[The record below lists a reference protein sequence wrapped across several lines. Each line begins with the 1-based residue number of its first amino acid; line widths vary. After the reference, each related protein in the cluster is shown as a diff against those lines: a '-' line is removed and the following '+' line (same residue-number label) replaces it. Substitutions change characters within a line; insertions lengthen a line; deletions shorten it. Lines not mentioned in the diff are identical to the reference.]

1 MNLEAMLRVIGKWS
15 LSGMAI
21 ASTQAAV
28 PKIEFKEL
36 YFWEYSTKIREAVKL
51 PLAYLG
57 ALSQQT
63 MLLSAWTRA
72 SRLCSWRG
80 PYYASRTWLIDGGMR
95 AATRFAITATAV
107 WRTFTIPRE
116 PGAFIDLPTSLKT
129 TKSWH
134 RLAR

>member
-51 PLAYLG
+51 PLAYWG
-57 ALSQQT
+57 
-63 MLLSAWTRA
+63 R
-72 SRLCSWRG
+72 
-80 PYYASRTWLIDGGMR
+80 
-95 AATRFAITATAV
+95 
-107 WRTFTIPRE
+107 
-116 PGAFIDLPTSLKT
+116 
-129 TKSWH
+129 
-134 RLAR
+134 